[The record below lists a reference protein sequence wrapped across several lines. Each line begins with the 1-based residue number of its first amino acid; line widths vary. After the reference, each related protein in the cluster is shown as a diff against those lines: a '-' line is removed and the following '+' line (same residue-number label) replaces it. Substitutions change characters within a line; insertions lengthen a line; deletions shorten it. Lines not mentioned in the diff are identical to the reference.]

1 MNPIQ
6 RELLLFADGRELGQG
21 CRMMLQSRENLTLTM
36 SLFLLDILDLSDS
49 SEARLSSAKSVEV
62 RSFGSVLGSGKI
74 LNVSTCRAKDR
85 RITTVVFSPVLSL
98 WKKTVSLSLPE
109 GMLISDAMREILK
122 AGKTRVSLAAFH
134 AEDRRMSRP
143 QSFFGRVSDVLS
155 DLAAAAGADVFL
167 TPAGLCVRDRRPVRP
182 TLTIPRSALLSAPE
196 QTEDLVILN
205 TSVMG
210 WPLGAWVQYVWEG
223 TVRTGRLVSRLID
236 ADNVTGPW
244 KAELELEKPED

>member
-6 RELLLFADGRELGQG
+6 RELLLFADGQELGAG
-21 CRMMLQSRENLTLTM
+21 CRMMLQSRENLSLTLC
-36 SLFLLDILDLSDS
+36 LFLLDILDLSES

-62 RSFGSVLGSGKI
+62 RSFGSVLGSGEI
-74 LNVSTCRAKDR
+74 LDVYTSRAKDR
-85 RITTVVFSPVLSL
+85 RMTTVVFSPILGF
-98 WKKTVSLSLPE
+98 WKKNVSLSLPA
-109 GMLISDAMREILK
+109 GMLISDAMREVLK
-122 AGKTRVSLAAFH
+122 AGKAEVSLAAFQ
-134 AEDRRMSRP
+134 AEDTRTPRP
-143 QSFFGRVSDVLS
+143 QSFFGRVCDVLS
-155 DLAAAAGADVFL
+155 DLAAAADANVFL

-182 TLTIPRSALLSAPE
+182 TLTIPQSALLSAPE

-210 WPLGAWVQYVWEG
+210 WPLGAWVQYDWKG

-244 KAELELEKPED
+244 KTELELERPVD